1 MYKFSEEKEKHKKL
15 LMVKAT
21 NVSTFKVNKN
31 RIKFQWVKKIQKPI
45 DGESYKFEKIVSNF
59 SG

>member
-21 NVSTFKVNKN
+21 NVSTFKVKKN
-31 RIKFQWVKKIQKPI
+31 RIKFQWVKKI
-45 DGESYKFEKIVSNF
+45 
-59 SG
+59 